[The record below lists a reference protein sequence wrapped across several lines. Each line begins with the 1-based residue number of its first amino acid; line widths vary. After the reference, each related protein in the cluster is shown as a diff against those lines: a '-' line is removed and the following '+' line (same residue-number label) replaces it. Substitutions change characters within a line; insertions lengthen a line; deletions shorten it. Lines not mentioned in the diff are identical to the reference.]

1 VQRLGDGADLADKAL
16 EALVR
21 ICLASRAGLD
31 RTWRAICT
39 VVDRDGELGTVAVV
53 SMLMF
58 QLAVG
63 TAGVKLISEHRTAD
77 APAELCATGPC
88 AVGTAA
94 SELSAT
100 AGSPVRRPLGGV
112 PQLGTPA
119 GSSHDGDDP
128 QAVSNAAATSDVPDT
143 PSGPSPDRELAPAPD
158 PDPGPEAETH
168 DETETDDEAP
178 PTAVAVAQSLFDE
191 VELPAPMEVFDLP
204 LDPVALDL
212 PTRRMP
218 YEEFA
223 ERGPEMIERL
233 PSLDVLQA
241 HFPENPMTSDV
252 EAQKEHIL
260 HLAEQVEVSV
270 EGYRRLAVDMTRRTA
285 FRSLPNYHDEIE
297 PRMFVVHW
305 TGMGYRNVDHFVRSM
320 RPNRVQYFINRDARV
335 FELFESDTNWPAHAL
350 GANDFAQGVEIETGH
365 FDERTSPLFSYTPAQ
380 IEHTI
385 YVAVDFLRRNDL
397 PVDETTLVGHY
408 AADLL
413 FTNPYY
419 DPHVGRFTQD
429 RIRKFDPP
437 QELMQVIVHEAQ
449 QLDAA
454 LDAQ

>member
-1 VQRLGDGADLADKAL
+1 VQRLGDGTDLADKAL
-16 EALVR
+16 EVLVGL
-21 ICLASRAGLD
+21 CLAVGAGLD
-31 RTWRAICT
+31 RTWRAISA
-39 VVDRDGELGTVAVV
+39 VVDRDGELGTIAVV

-63 TAGVKLISEHRTAD
+63 TAGVKLISEQRVAHASAD
-77 APAELCATGPC
+77 QCATAPC
-88 AVGTAA
+88 AVASTASEVPAATGTAV
-94 SELSAT
+94 
-100 AGSPVRRPLGGV
+100 PRIGGV
-112 PQLGTPA
+112 SLLGALPA
-119 GSSHDGDDP
+119 SPHDGDDP
-128 QAVSNAAATSDVPDT
+128 QAVSSVADPSDEPDAQGDPPT
-143 PSGPSPDRELAPAPD
+143 DGEAAPAPEPD
-158 PDPGPEAETH
+158 PDPAPEAET
-168 DETETDDEAP
+168 DEEVP
-178 PTAVAVAQSLFDE
+178 LTAIAVAQALFDG
-191 VELPAPMEVFDLP
+191 VELPVPTDVFDLP
-204 LDPVALDL
+204 LDPVAVDL

-223 ERGPEMIERL
+223 EHGAEMIERL
-233 PSLDVLQA
+233 PSLDVLHA
-241 HFPENPMTSDV
+241 HFPENPMTSHV
-252 EAQKEHIL
+252 QAQKEHIL
-260 HLAEQVEVSV
+260 HLAEHLDVSV
-270 EGYRRLAVDMTRRTA
+270 EGYHRLAVDMTRRTA

-305 TGMGYRNVDHFVRSM
+305 TGMGYRNVDHFVKSM

-365 FDERTSPLFSYTPAQ
+365 FDEKTSPLFSYTPAQ

-419 DPHVGRFTQD
+419 DPHTGRFTQE

>member
-1 VQRLGDGADLADKAL
+1 MQRLGGAKAVADQILAAGRVVARQVLAELADA
-16 EALVR
+16 VR
-21 ICLASRAGLD
+21 PLRPVLARTGRTIYAG
-31 RTWRAICT
+31 
-39 VVDRDGELGTVAVV
+39 VSRDGELGTLAVV

-63 TAGVKLISEHRTAD
+63 TAGLLLISDHHSAQEPADLCRTG
-77 APAELCATGPC
+77 TC
-88 AVGTAA
+88 AVGTGAPEPLASATPTRRPLSGGLLLGLAGDSPAGGDSAA
-94 SELSAT
+94 PSPTVDAAAAPATQKAPQAEGDPANEPEARENDRSDELALSAT
-100 AGSPVRRPLGGV
+100 V
-112 PQLGTPA
+112 
-119 GSSHDGDDP
+119 
-128 QAVSNAAATSDVPDT
+128 
-143 PSGPSPDRELAPAPD
+143 
-158 PDPGPEAETH
+158 
-168 DETETDDEAP
+168 
-178 PTAVAVAQSLFDE
+178 VAQALFDV
-191 VELPAPMEVFDLP
+191 VELPTPTEVFDLP
-204 LDPVALDL
+204 LDPTVRDL

-223 ERGPEMIERL
+223 EHGPEMIERL
-233 PSLDVLQA
+233 PSLDVLHA
-241 HFPENPMTSDV
+241 HFPENPMTNDV

-260 HLAEQVEVSV
+260 YLAEQVEVSV
-270 EGYRRLAVDMTRRTA
+270 EGYHRLAVDMTRRTA

-305 TGMGYRNVDHFVRSM
+305 TGIGYRNVDHFVKSM
-320 RPNRVQYFINRDARV
+320 RPNRVQYFINRDAQV

-365 FDERTSPLFSYTPAQ
+365 FDEKTSPLFSYTPAQ

-385 YVAVDFLRRNDL
+385 YVAVDFLRRNGL

-419 DPHVGRFTQD
+419 DPHAGRFTQD

-437 QELMQVIVHEAQ
+437 QELMQVIVHKAQ

-454 LDAQ
+454 LDAT